1 MNMEDNNIIMLQ
13 SIQQKYYD
21 TEEDNNIDKNI
32 TYM

>member
-1 MNMEDNNIIMLQ
+1 MEDNNIIMLQ